1 MQKVDIYLET
11 DSIQQAAAKRKYG
24 YVLAT
29 TYKGK
34 LETRE
39 GFGQMDG
46 TYHQTILRALC
57 EALNRMRVSCEITI
71 YSRNAHV
78 MAHVKKIQEMEEMN
92 FKDSKGNDIRNHDQ
106 WKIVSREAKK
116 HHLETKY
123 GHHEYTNWLM
133 DEMRKR

>member
-24 YVLAT
+24 YVMAV

-39 GFGQMDG
+39 GFGQIEG
-46 TYHQTILRALC
+46 TYHQSILRALC
-57 EALNRMRVSCEITI
+57 EALNRMRIPCEITI
-71 YSRNAHV
+71 HSRNAHV
-78 MAHVKKIQEMEEMN
+78 MAHVQKIKEMEEMN
-92 FKDSKGNDIRNHDQ
+92 FKDSKGNDIRNHEF
-106 WKIVSREAKK
+106 WRNISRQAKTHK
-116 HHLETKY
+116 LMTQY
-123 GHHEYTNWLM
+123 GHHEYTTWLQ